1 MSENHQTEPIDM
13 GQTPFDSLEIKLN
26 NIYHSLY
33 LIDKRLEDLSDA
45 LEANIA
51 NVSLLEEAISQTID
65 IPTRPMRIRYDHREN
80 KLWVNEQ
87 FPIEFKGGEAEV
99 IGLMFFSSSGLPKK
113 TKFQYAEIAEQLRDK
128 ASPKNEPTKK
138 AIKLRVD
145 RIQAKLKRRLNTK
158 NLLIVKTDEFYFH
171 INNR

>member
-1 MSENHQTEPIDM
+1 M

-33 LIDKRLEDLSDA
+33 LIDKRLEDFSDA

-65 IPTRPMRIRYDHREN
+65 IPTRPMDIRYDHREN
-80 KLWVNEQ
+80 MLWINEQ
-87 FPIEFKGGEAEV
+87 FPIDFKGGEADV
-99 IGLMFFSSSGLPKK
+99 FGLMFFTSSGLPKK
-113 TKFQYAEIAEQLRDK
+113 IKFQYAEVAEQLRDK
-128 ASPKNEPTKK
+128 ASTKNEPTTK
-138 AIKLRVD
+138 AIKLRVG
-145 RIQAKLKRRLNTK
+145 RIQTKLKRRLNTK
-158 NLLIVKTDEFYFH
+158 NLLIVRTNEFYFH